1 MSNLYPGIIIQIMNQ
16 NIHGIFTIIFTVL
29 LTLLIPVTSSAQ
41 MFSVGDPE
49 PVRERVPG
57 LYSVLSVGWEFA
69 SFDFTG
75 ETIPGED
82 RLDFDDSLIRFRLD
96 TPGLDISLGVGGK
109 LTGMNENSLV
119 NVNARLSNRFSL
131 YRREKV
137 NLTVPFQITTDLLRV
152 SRNSSDTEFQQSSLT
167 LGAGLES
174 AIRLS
179 NRIDFSIKGTPN
191 YGFSFSQGNLFGGSL
206 FRLDGKA
213 LLYFRNLI
221 GNNSLS
227 LGYHFDMRKYDIDGN
242 LSDYDF
248 TSHSLTIGYAF

>member
-1 MSNLYPGIIIQIMNQ
+1 MNNLFPRIIIQIMNQ
-16 NIHGIFTIIFTVL
+16 NIRGIFTLFFLIMLF
-29 LTLLIPVTSSAQ
+29 LLIPVTTVAQ

-69 SFDFTG
+69 TFNFTG
-75 ETIPGED
+75 EAVSSGD
-82 RLDFDDSLIRFRLD
+82 RLDFDNSLIRFRFD

-109 LTGMNENSLV
+109 LTGMSENSLV

-131 YRREKV
+131 YRREKI
-137 NLTVPFQITTDLLRV
+137 NLLVPFQITTDLLRV
-152 SRNSSDTEFQQSSLT
+152 SRNNSDTEFQQSSLT

-174 AIRLS
+174 AIRLG

-213 LLYFRNLI
+213 LFFLRNVI

-227 LGYHFDMRKYDIDGN
+227 LGYHFDMRKYDIDGD

-248 TSHSLTIGYAF
+248 TSHSVTVGYAF